1 MIMCQY
7 CARAEFHNGRH
18 PTYRAASEHNR
29 AVVASLRDHGEARPK
44 RTDQTTQAI
53 AKDPS
58 LDTTVELRPLHLDS
72 RNFGGREY
80 AVVR

>member
-1 MIMCQY
+1 MCQY
-7 CARAEFHNGRH
+7 CSRAEFQNGRH

-44 RTDQTTQAI
+44 RTYQTTQTV

-58 LDTTVELRPLHLDS
+58 LDATVELRTLDLDS

-80 AVVR
+80 AAVR